1 MHVQSWQIT
10 DFSYR
15 IFLVNNSVMNDIKR
29 KFIEKMNISI
39 FKEGKT
45 NNNIKNN
52 IHVANKR

>member
-1 MHVQSWQIT
+1 
-10 DFSYR
+10 
-15 IFLVNNSVMNDIKR
+15 MNDIKR

-45 NNNIKNN
+45 NNNINNN